1 MFLNIFMDKNQWN
14 INISAWRW
22 KDGGLVVQ
30 MKNLKNIMKTDK
42 VLSVCQS
49 TLMVQLRPLLSTF
62 NHQLYHNNYNNHSW
76 AKFKFLKPLQNKKG
90 QKNWGTRQKSSPFI
104 RKKRLLFCRVPQIF
118 WPFLFWSD
126 FTYKR
131 KM

>member
-1 MFLNIFMDKNQWN
+1 MDKNQWN

-49 TLMVQLRPLLSTF
+49 TLKSVNLQFNMVGR
-62 NHQLYHNNYNNHSW
+62 
-76 AKFKFLKPLQNKKG
+76 
-90 QKNWGTRQKSSPFI
+90 RDDDMI
-104 RKKRLLFCRVPQIF
+104 VP
-118 WPFLFWSD
+118 PPSD
-126 FTYKR
+126 GP
-131 KM
+131 MIIWIDWE